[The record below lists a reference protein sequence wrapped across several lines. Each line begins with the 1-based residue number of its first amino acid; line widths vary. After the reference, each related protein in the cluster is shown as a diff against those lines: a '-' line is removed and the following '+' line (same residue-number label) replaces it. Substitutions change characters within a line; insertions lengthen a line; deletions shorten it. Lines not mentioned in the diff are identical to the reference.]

1 MTQAQTPLKAL
12 LLAALLGVA
21 GCVSTATQKES
32 ASEGVPTFDGHI
44 TPIETPVLLRH
55 KPGAYRIK
63 VSVTVSVS
71 IKGKTERVLFEVSG
85 KSKTRRLG
93 DLLSNEFVLERFNE
107 NGKTLPIPSG
117 FGVRAVID
125 ARGSVREAEVLGVD
139 LPDKKRA
146 EVQKIIKSV
155 QNIPLLPEAPL
166 RSGDTVGVGL
176 DHSFFQ
182 ELLGEKEDATWVQLN
197 ELLFQHMEYT
207 VAGLSVVNN
216 RKLLVESIDKTTTKH
231 ILWEAFQI
239 TTNGYQLRDV
249 ETAQIIEGRQLAVMK
264 VKSQPDF
271 SLKIQTRT
279 DATPLHQPN

>member
-1 MTQAQTPLKAL
+1 MKAL

-21 GCVSTATQKES
+21 GCVSTATQKDS
-32 ASEGVPTFDGHI
+32 ASEGVPTFNGHI

-63 VSVTVSVS
+63 VSVTASIS
-71 IKGKTERVLFEVSG
+71 IKGKTERVHFEVSG
-85 KSKTRRLG
+85 KSTVRRLG
-93 DLLSNEFVLERFNE
+93 DLLANDFVLEQFNE
-107 NGKTLPIPSG
+107 NGKPLPIPNG

-139 LPDKKRA
+139 LTDKKRT
-146 EVQKIIKSV
+146 EVQKIVKSL

-182 ELLGEKEDATWVQLN
+182 GLLGEGKEGAAWVQLN

-216 RKLLVESIDKTTTKH
+216 RKLLVGSVDKTTTKH
-231 ILWEAFQI
+231 ILGGSLQV
-239 TTNGYQLRDV
+239 TTNGYRLRDV
-249 ETAQIIEGRQLAVMK
+249 ETAQIIEGRELSVMK
-264 VKSQPDF
+264 IKSQPDF
-271 SLKIQTRT
+271 SLKLQTRT
-279 DATPLHQPN
+279 DAMQLR